1 MDKQKAKEPFV
12 YDKAKYHYDGE
23 FPQGLPHEQ
32 GFVHTGM
39 FLGWVID
46 SEMYSEQFK
55 QELDGYIVAFRAR
68 EMTGPK
74 VFEACDGVLMD
85 DMLSDEGNS
94 FAQDYFVFG
103 RGNYLRDYM
112 ELLGKGLPTPYHVQ
126 NTWENYEKLK
136 KRIERRY
143 GDWKRK
149 ESPNLWKRIFG

>member
-1 MDKQKAKEPFV
+1 MDKQKAKDPFV

-23 FPQGLPHEQ
+23 FSQELPQEQ

-46 SEMYSEQFK
+46 SQMYSEEFK
-55 QELDGYIVAFRAR
+55 QDLDEYIVAFRAR
-68 EMTGPK
+68 GMTGPK

-94 FAQDYFVFG
+94 FAQDYFVLG

-112 ELLGKGLPTPYHVQ
+112 ELLGKRLPTPYHVQ
-126 NTWENYEKLK
+126 DTWENYDKLK
-136 KRIERRY
+136 KRIDRRY
-143 GDWKRK
+143 KDWERK
-149 ESPNLWKRIFG
+149 NSPNLWKRIFG